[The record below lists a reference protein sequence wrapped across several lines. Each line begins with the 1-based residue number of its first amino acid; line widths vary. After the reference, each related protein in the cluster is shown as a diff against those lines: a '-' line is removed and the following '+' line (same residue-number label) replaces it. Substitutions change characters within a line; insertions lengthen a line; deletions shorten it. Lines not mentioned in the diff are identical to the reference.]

1 MNELTILLA
10 TFVSVLIVSALVL
23 NFVYARGEVVARIES
38 TDADEL
44 ILPIPE
50 NIRGLPISEAEL
62 IRNYFTVIRSDKN
75 PNSLQNRLI
84 RAGYFS
90 KNAVKTY
97 QLIRTV
103 ISFSVFSAFMF
114 GLGYLAPELARLY
127 LFIIAMMAAAFAFFL
142 CNLILERWGD
152 KREIEYRKL
161 FPDFMD
167 TLIVCLDAGLSIDAA
182 VDRVSLEFMKSSR
195 KDFGLHL
202 AIMMLEV
209 RGGRRFR
216 DALSNFAKRLRIE
229 EAQSLAVLF
238 RQSEELGASVT
249 KTLRVFSQEM
259 RDKRMI
265 RAEEKANTLPIKM
278 LFPLAAFLFPMSLL
292 IVIVPVLMK
301 VLELLQNISPS

>member
-1 MNELTILLA
+1 MNELAILLA

-23 NFVYARGEVVARIES
+23 NFIYARKEVVARIES

-44 ILPIPE
+44 FLPIPE
-50 NIRGLPISEAEL
+50 NIRGLPVSEVEL

-90 KNAVKTY
+90 KNSVKVYHFIRFTVTFFLFWSSM
-97 QLIRTV
+97 LI
-103 ISFSVFSAFMF
+103 
-114 GLGYLAPELARLY
+114 LGYLLPELSRSTF
-127 LFIIAMMAAAFAFFL
+127 FIISLIIAGFSFFL
-142 CNLILERWGD
+142 CNIILERRGD
-152 KREIEYRKL
+152 KREIEYRKY

-167 TLIVCLDAGLSIDAA
+167 TLIVCLDAGLSVEAA
-182 VDRVSLEFMKSSR
+182 VDRVSLEFMKSSK

-238 RQSEELGASVT
+238 RQSEELGSSVT

-259 RDKRMI
+259 RDRRMI
-265 RAEEKANTLPIKM
+265 RAEEKANTLPLRM
-278 LFPLAAFLFPMSLL
+278 LFPLAIFLFPMSIL
-292 IVIVPVLMK
+292 IVLVPILLKVIMVLRS
-301 VLELLQNISPS
+301 ISP

>member
-10 TFVSVLIVSALVL
+10 TFVSVLIVSALVV
-23 NFVYARGEVVARIES
+23 NFVYARTEVTARIDS
-38 TDADEL
+38 GDGDKFD
-44 ILPIPE
+44 IPVPE
-50 NIRGLPISEAEL
+50 NIRGLPISDAEL
-62 IRNYFTVIRSDKN
+62 IRNYYNVIRTDNN
-75 PNSLQNRLI
+75 PNSLPNRLI

-90 KNAVKTY
+90 KNAVKVY
-97 QLIRTV
+97 HLLRILV
-103 ISFSVFSAFMF
+103 SLLFFFAAIFSLEYF
-114 GLGYLAPELARLY
+114 APEFGRFSLY
-127 LFIIAMMAAAFAFFL
+127 VSAMVIAAFAFFL
-142 CNLILERWGD
+142 CNIILERRGD

-167 TLIVCLDAGLSIDAA
+167 TMIVCLDAGLSVEAA
-182 VDRVSLEFMKSSR
+182 VDRVSMEFMKSSS

-216 DALSNFAKRLRIE
+216 DALTNFSKRLRIE

-265 RAEEKANTLPIKM
+265 RAEEKANTLPLKM
-278 LFPLAAFLFPMSLL
+278 LFPLATFLFPMSIL
-292 IVIVPVLMK
+292 IVLVPVFMK
-301 VLELLQNISPS
+301 VIMLVKALSR

>member
-90 KNAVKTY
+90 KNAVKAY
-97 QLIRTV
+97 QLIRIFV
-103 ISFSVFSAFMF
+103 SLSFFSAIMF
-114 GLGYLAPELARLY
+114 GLGYLAPELARST
-127 LFIIAMMAAAFAFFL
+127 LFIISMIAGGFAFFL
-142 CNLILERWGD
+142 CNIILERWGD

-167 TLIVCLDAGLSIDAA
+167 TLIVCLDAGLSVDAA

-216 DALSNFAKRLRIE
+216 GRSFE
-229 EAQSLAVLF
+229 F
-238 RQSEELGASVT
+238 RQTASHRRGSVAGCSLPPVGRT
-249 KTLRVFSQEM
+249 WC
-259 RDKRMI
+259 KRYKNS
-265 RAEEKANTLPIKM
+265 AC
-278 LFPLAAFLFPMSLL
+278 
-292 IVIVPVLMK
+292 V
-301 VLELLQNISPS
+301 